1 MNYSNLEELRRRK
14 KTKRI
19 DKVHTL
25 KQYFN
30 SMRFIEESYRV
41 ILILNM
47 TIKNQYTYQ
56 AIDKVSLYF
65 RISVLHVQ
73 EHSMFILSAS
83 IYK

>member
-1 MNYSNLEELRRRK
+1 MNYSNLEELRRK
-14 KTKRI
+14 KNTKRI

-65 RISVLHVQ
+65 RILVLHVQ
-73 EHSMFILSAS
+73 EHSMFI
-83 IYK
+83 